1 MRCTR
6 WIGVADAWYTRR
18 QLMTI
23 MPRNGRYGVKVWDR
37 GSKRYRWIGS
47 FETEAEAVRAER
59 DASLEPGGDMPTVEQ
74 WGRVWLSDYAREA
87 PATQRSYRY
96 AVEQIKA
103 KLGARRLSDVSRPE
117 ARRIANGWPRTTAR
131 VARTMWADAVRDG
144 VCEVNPWT
152 NLRLETPKGRKD
164 IDALTEQEIA
174 DLADLAGELSG
185 DYAIEARAIILT
197 LAYTGMRPGELC
209 AMHRCDVDL
218 EGLEIVVQRSL
229 DGTGREKAPKNGLA
243 RRIILPSIAAEAIA
257 LVPETIGSPYLFH
270 TVRGRRLTKGTLAY
284 FWRNVRAGWV
294 ALGLRP
300 IDLYELRHACA
311 TMLVERG
318 LNVGD
323 VAFQLGHQDGGRLV
337 MTLYGHPGEDAIR
350 DRLKMAHSQP
360 SRTQSVRRGISA
372 SAGK

>member
-1 MRCTR
+1 
-6 WIGVADAWYTRR
+6 
-18 QLMTI
+18 MTI
-23 MPRNGRYGVKVWDR
+23 IPRNGKFGVKVWDR
-37 GSKRYRWIGS
+37 GQKRYRWIGS
-47 FETEAEAVRAER
+47 FDTEADAARAEQ
-59 DASLEPGGDMPTVEQ
+59 DATLKPGKDMPTVDQ

-87 PATQRSYRY
+87 PSTQRSYRY

-103 KLGARRLSDVSRPE
+103 TLGKRKLSEISRPE
-117 ARRIANGWPRTTAR
+117 ARRIANGWPRATAR

-144 VCEVNPWT
+144 ICDLNPWT

-164 IDALTEQEIA
+164 IDALTEHEIA
-174 DLADLAGELSG
+174 ELADLAAELSG
-185 DYAIEARAIILT
+185 DYGAEAHAIILT

-209 AMHRCDVDL
+209 ALHRSDVDL
-218 EGLEIVVQRSL
+218 HGLEVVVQRSL
-229 DGTGREKAPKNGLA
+229 DGTGCEKAPKNGLA
-243 RRIILPSIAAEAIA
+243 RRIILPSTAAEAIV
-257 LVPETIGSPYLFH
+257 LVPERIGSPYLFH

-284 FWRNVRAGWV
+284 FWRNIRAGWV
-294 ALGLRP
+294 ARGGRP

-350 DRLKMAHSQP
+350 DRLKMAHSQASRMP
-360 SRTQSVRRGISA
+360 SAHKTTSA
-372 SAGK
+372 

>member
-1 MRCTR
+1 
-6 WIGVADAWYTRR
+6 
-18 QLMTI
+18 MTI
-23 MPRNGRYGVKVWDR
+23 IPRNGSFGVKVWDR
-37 GSKRYRWIGS
+37 GQKRYRWIGS
-47 FETEAEAVRAER
+47 FANEADAVRAEQ
-59 DASLEPGGDMPTVEQ
+59 DATLKPCVDVPSVEQ
-74 WGRVWLSDYAREA
+74 WGRVWLSDYPREA

-96 AVEQIKA
+96 AVEQITA
-103 KLGARRLSDVSRPE
+103 KLGARKLADITRPE
-117 ARRIANGWPRTTAR
+117 ARRIANTWPRATAR

-144 VCEVNPWT
+144 VCEMNPWT

-164 IDALTEQEIA
+164 IDALTETEIA
-174 DLADLAGELSG
+174 ELADLAAELSG
-185 DYAIEARAIILT
+185 DYGGEARAIILT

-209 AMHRCDVDL
+209 AMRRCDVDL
-218 EGLEIVVQRSL
+218 ERLEIVVERSL

-243 RRIILPSIAAEAIA
+243 RRIILPSIAADAIKS
-257 LVPETIGSPYLFH
+257 VPERIGSPYLFH
-270 TVRGRRLTKGTLAY
+270 TVRGHRLSKGTLAY
-284 FWRNVRAGWV
+284 FWRNIRAGWV
-294 ALGLRP
+294 ARGHRP

-360 SRTQSVRRGISA
+360 SRTQSVRSETGA
-372 SAGK
+372 SARK